1 MRYTRL
7 RAIASLIAIL
17 FSSMAVFGQ
26 TNRIITGTISD
37 ETGVPLSGATIMLK
51 GSSKTSTTSE
61 LNGTFRLSVPA
72 SAKTLVVSYVGRNP
86 REVSIDGISVIA
98 TSLNVADNNLNE
110 VVVIGYGVAKR
121 ANISS
126 AISSVTEK
134 DLKNIPVP
142 GADQA
147 LQGKVAGVTVQS
159 NGGQPGGGVS
169 VRVRGVTSING
180 NEPLYVIDGVPIN
193 ATTSSLQQNVLGGMS
208 GQTSQSVLATINSSD
223 IASIDI
229 LKDASA
235 QAIYG
240 SRAANGVVI
249 INTKRGKSGEG
260 KISYDVYYGIQNIQ
274 KKLPAM
280 NLQEYATYLNSLVL
294 DARQVPGNTVDSVPE
309 FKNPAVLGKGTN
321 WQDEAYQTGIIQNH
335 QVSFSGGQGKTNY
348 YFSGN
353 YFDQEGILTGSKFT
367 RYAGRFNIDQQVKSW
382 FKAGMSGNLSRSN
395 QKITLA
401 DEFDGIT
408 NVVLY
413 NSPASPVR
421 DFNGKFIAPSNL
433 GGVNFANPYNP
444 IAMAS
449 YRDVRTVRSKIFG
462 AIYGEIEFLKNF
474 SLRNEVNYDLNF
486 EENKAFQPLI
496 MDGVTRI
503 IGPSTLRE
511 QRTNSYYWAFKNY
524 LNYNK
529 TFGVHQIGAT
539 AGHEVQRSHY
549 DYLTGR
555 RDGLTLN
562 LPSLN
567 AATAEYLADAIQA
580 GMGDWAIESYFARL
594 NYTYNNKYSVSLS
607 FRGDGSSNF
616 APGKK
621 WGYFPGAS
629 AGWTVTNEG
638 FAQNI
643 KGLNYMK
650 LRIGAGAVGNQNV
663 GSNLYTANINLFG
676 TAPFGPGGFPRNIPN
691 SNYTWESVITYNAG
705 VDATLFN
712 RKIDVTVDVFRKVTT
727 DMLMAIQL
735 GNFSGI
741 GPNWDDINTPLV
753 NDGKMTNTGFEFSI
767 TSYNIQKKDLSWK
780 TTLNFTRYKNILN
793 YLNSPTAA
801 IIGSVAEY
809 NSSPIISRS
818 SAGNPVGTFYGYVT
832 DGIFRSMSEL
842 NNGTDWGLAVDP
854 GKYWLGDIRY
864 KDLNGDK
871 KIDEKDVTAIGNPN
885 PKFSGGMTNTF
896 NYKSFDFSVF
906 VYGSYGAK
914 IFNYTRRYTE
924 AMNNV
929 GFNQLNTVL
938 NRYSTA
944 NPNGKLPR
952 FNMWHNNNLRVSDRF
967 VEDGSF
973 LRIQTVSLGYNI
985 PQRYIRNLKLA
996 TARVYVSAQNL
1007 YTFTKYSGYDPE
1019 LGAYNNRAT
1028 FQNVDNGR
1036 YPNPR
1041 TITFG
1046 ANVEF

>member
-1 MRYTRL
+1 MRHLRL
-7 RAIASLIAIL
+7 FRVIALACAIL
-17 FSSMAVFGQ
+17 LVTISAYAQ
-26 TNRIITGTISD
+26 DRTITGIVSG
-37 ETGVPLSGATIMLK
+37 EAGVPLSGATVAVK
-51 GSSKTSTTSE
+51 GTKTITTTDAAGS
-61 LNGTFRLSVPA
+61 FRISVPA
-72 SAKTLVVSYVGRNP
+72 NATALVISYVGAKDQ
-86 REVSIDGISVIA
+86 EVSIDGKTSVTVQLEILD
-98 TSLNVADNNLNE
+98 TKLSE
-110 VVVIGYGVAKR
+110 VVVIGYGSAKR

-134 DLKNIPVP
+134 DLKNLPLA

-147 LQGKVAGVTVQS
+147 LQGKVAGVTVTS

-169 VRVRGVTSING
+169 VRVRGVTSINN
-180 NEPLYVIDGVPIN
+180 NEPLYVIDGVPVN
-193 ATTSSLQQNVLGGMS
+193 ASTGSLQQNVLGGLS
-208 GQTSQSVLATINSSD
+208 GQTQQSVLATLNPSD

-260 KISYDVYYGIQNIQ
+260 RINYDVYFGLQTIP

-280 NLQEYATYLNSLVL
+280 DLPEYAQYLNSLVI
-294 DARQVPGNTVDSVPE
+294 DAREVPGNTIDSVPE
-309 FKNPAVLGKGTN
+309 FWNPSLLGEGTD

-335 QVSFSGGQGKTNY
+335 QVSFSGGQGKTNF

-353 YFDQEGILTGSKFT
+353 YYDQEGILTGSAFKRFS
-367 RYAGRFNIDQQVKSW
+367 GRFNIDHQVKSW
-382 FKAGMSGNLSRSN
+382 IRAGISGNLSRSN

-421 DFNGKFIAPSNL
+421 DYTGKFIAPSSL

-449 YRDVRTVRSKIFG
+449 YRDVRAIRSKMFG
-462 AIYGEIEFLKNF
+462 AIYGEIDILKGLT
-474 SLRNEVNYDLNF
+474 LRNEFNYDLNF

-496 MDGVTRI
+496 MDGTDRV
-503 IGPSTLRE
+503 IGPNTLRE
-511 QRTNSYYWAFKNY
+511 QRTNSYYWAFKTY
-524 LNYNK
+524 LNFNR
-529 TFGVHQIGAT
+529 TFGDHLVGAT
-539 AGHEVQRSHY
+539 MGHEVQRSHY
-549 DYLTGR
+549 DYITAR
-555 RDGLTLN
+555 RDGTTLN

-580 GMGDWAIESYFARL
+580 NAGDWAIESYFARL
-594 NYTYNNKYSVSLS
+594 SYTFKDRYSITGTL
-607 FRGDGSSNF
+607 RGDGSSNF
-616 APGKK
+616 YTGKK

-629 AGWTVTNEG
+629 ASWTITNEP
-638 FAQNI
+638 FADDI
-643 KGLNYMK
+643 RSLNYLK
-650 LRIGAGAVGNQNV
+650 LRVGAGAVGNQNV
-663 GSNLYTANINLFG
+663 GANLYTANINLFG
-676 TAPFGPGGFPRNIPN
+676 TAPFGSGGFPRNIPN
-691 SNYTWESVITYNAG
+691 TNFTWESVITYNLG
-705 VDATLFN
+705 IDATLFN
-712 RKIDVTVDVFRKVTT
+712 RKIDLTFDIFRKVST

-735 GNFSGI
+735 PTYSGI
-741 GPNWDDINTPLV
+741 GPNFDDINAPQA
-753 NDGKMTNTGFEFSI
+753 NDGKMTNTGFEVSL
-767 TSYNIQKKDLSWK
+767 TSYNVQSSNFNWS

-793 YLNSPTAA
+793 YLNAPNAA
-801 IIGSVAEY
+801 LIGSVSEY
-809 NSSPIISRS
+809 NASPIISRS
-818 SAGNPVGTFYGYVT
+818 SQGNPVGTFYGFVY
-832 DGIFRSMSEL
+832 DGIFRSMDEL
-842 NNGTDWGLAVDP
+842 NNGTNWGLAVEP
-854 GKYWLGDIRY
+854 GKYWLGDVRY

-871 KIDEKDVTAIGNPN
+871 IIDERDVTVIGNPN
-885 PKFSGGMTNTF
+885 PKFTAGLNNKL
-896 NYKSFDFSVF
+896 NYKSFELSVF
-906 VYGSYGAK
+906 LYGSYGAK

-924 AMNNV
+924 AMNNP
-929 GFNQLNTVL
+929 GFNQLSTVL
-938 NRYSTA
+938 DRYSSA
-944 NPNGKLPR
+944 NPGGKLPR

-973 LRIQTVSLGYNI
+973 LRIQTVSIGYSI
-985 PQRYIRNLKLA
+985 PQRYIRNLKLNS
-996 TARVYVSAQNL
+996 ARVYVSAQNL

-1046 ANVEF
+1046 ANIEF